1 MSLRQALRLNTGFS
15 LQMHVFHD
23 NKIVKF
29 ITKCMTLEDRL
40 EVYLQH
46 KKLIREIYPEYMI
59 VEKHT

>member
-1 MSLRQALRLNTGFS
+1 
-15 LQMHVFHD
+15 MHVFHD

-29 ITKCMTLEDRL
+29 ITKCMTLEDRI